1 MVFIPRTDDFVIPN
15 SQASSLV
22 TFQLQS
28 HDLDASATL
37 ELRKAAKEVNFK
49 AEGLGTFFL
58 VLFAWATLTI
68 QYMGCW
74 YFFRFQSNCR
84 YGMFPRLNIQKDVEN

>member
-1 MVFIPRTDDFVIPN
+1 MILFMIFIPRTDDFVIPN

-49 AEGLGTFFL
+49 AEGLGTGFFSSICL
-58 VLFAWATLTI
+58 
-68 QYMGCW
+68 G
-74 YFFRFQSNCR
+74 
-84 YGMFPRLNIQKDVEN
+84 

>member
-1 MVFIPRTDDFVIPN
+1 MILFMVFIPRTDDFVIPN

-49 AEGLGTFFL
+49 AEGLGTFFFSSICL
-58 VLFAWATLTI
+58 GYTNHSI
-68 QYMGCW
+68 
-74 YFFRFQSNCR
+74 
-84 YGMFPRLNIQKDVEN
+84 YGMLIFFSISK